1 VSYLSRFAI
10 ALFVSVPV
18 LAGSVQAQGHD
29 LAIDFRTSESGMAS
43 GKPMN
48 GSGTA
53 HGVFS
58 KGRVRYDMKGNTRGM
73 ALPGM
78 APSDSTSF
86 IILDN
91 GATIIFLQPETK
103 QYMRMRPAEAMDGM
117 QKMLEGMGAA
127 MKFDVSGDDPK
138 VEKLGPG
145 PTILGHHTTH
155 YRVTGRMKVSVAVM
169 GQSQGVETSTVS
181 DEYVTPDIENIT
193 DPFHGSGSSPVGGMF
208 GASFKTYM
216 DKMKVAQAKLGG
228 FPLRMETH
236 VTTSSAAGQS
246 SDIRSVNEITA
257 IHTITASPS
266 LFEVPAGYTQITMP
280 TMPNMPPRQGPAPST
295 KH

>member
-1 VSYLSRFAI
+1 MI
-10 ALFVSVPV
+10 
-18 LAGSVQAQGHD
+18 AGSVWAQGHD
-29 LAIDFRTSESGMAS
+29 LAIDFRTSESGMS
-43 GKPMN
+43 GGKPVN
-48 GSGTA
+48 GSGTS

-58 KGRVRYDMKGNTRGM
+58 KGRVRYDMAGNTRGM

-78 APSDSTSF
+78 DPSDSTTF

-91 GATIIFLQPETK
+91 GATVIFLQPKTRRYIK
-103 QYMRMRPAEAMDGM
+103 MRPAETMDGM
-117 QKMLEGMGAA
+117 QKMMEGMGSA

-138 VEKLGPG
+138 VEKLGAG

-155 YRVTGRMKVSVAVM
+155 YRVTGRMKMSFAVM
-169 GQSQGVETSTVS
+169 GQTQGVETSTVS
-181 DEYVTPDIENIT
+181 DEYVSPDIANIT
-193 DPFHGSGSSPVGGMF
+193 DPFRSLGSSPVGGVF

-216 DKMKVAQAKLGG
+216 DKMKAAQAKVGG

-236 VTTSSAAGQS
+236 ATTSSAGQS
-246 SDIRSVNEITA
+246 SDIKSVNEITA
-257 IHTITASPS
+257 IHTITASPH

-280 TMPNMPPRQGPAPST
+280 TMPTMPPQRGHVPST

>member
-1 VSYLSRFAI
+1 M
-10 ALFVSVPV
+10 
-18 LAGSVQAQGHD
+18 
-29 LAIDFRTSESGMAS
+29 SG
-43 GKPMN
+43 GKPVN

-53 HGVFS
+53 HAVFS
-58 KGRVRYDMKGNTRGM
+58 KDRVRYDMTGNTRGM

-78 APSDSTSF
+78 APSDSTTF

-91 GATIIFLQPETK
+91 GATLIFLQPKTR
-103 QYMRMRPAEAMDGM
+103 QYLRMRPAESMDGM
-117 QKMLEGMGAA
+117 QKMMEGMGGA
-127 MKFDVSGDDPK
+127 MKFDISGDDPK
-138 VEKLGPG
+138 VEKLGAG

-169 GQSQGVETSTVS
+169 GQTQGIETSTVS
-181 DEYVTPDIENIT
+181 DEYVSADIASII
-193 DPFHGSGSSPVGGMF
+193 DPFRSLGSSPVGGVF

-216 DKMKVAQAKLGG
+216 DKMKAAQAKLGG

-236 VTTSSAAGQS
+236 VVTSSAGPG
-246 SDIRSVNEITA
+246 SDIKSTNEITA

-266 LFEVPAGYTQITMP
+266 LFEVPAGYTEVKLPNMQTMP
-280 TMPNMPPRQGPAPST
+280 PQRTPAPST